1 MGVYLKNKSWYIDY
15 YLPSGTRKREVVG
28 KSPAV
33 TQRDAEKALRTR
45 QAEIY
50 QGRYNIEST
59 KKPILFDKFVNDEY
73 LPWAKDHY
81 EDFARV
87 KSVTKL
93 FLQTFKNM
101 SFQDMNN
108 WLVDKYKSKR
118 KKLGKDPETINRELT
133 VLHKICTLAVEWKKI
148 LSNPIKGMKKLKV
161 PYKKKRKLKDWEFK
175 LLYDSAE
182 EHLKPILLCCYVTGM
197 RKNEIRELTWKCVDL
212 EEKKIYLIKTKNNES
227 RTIPIDEALL
237 KTLINI
243 RKTNRSEFVFLSA
256 KGEPYRSKKA
266 WDGSFKKALKK
277 SGIEYCTFHDIRRT
291 CISNLLVDEKVD
303 IRTVMEI
310 SGHKD
315 IRMLKIYAHSDE
327 DAKKKAVSKLDVR
340 IKEMGIM
347 EENESQ
353 EVQQNTVELK
363 PVAGE

>member
-28 KSPAV
+28 KLPAV

-59 KKPILFDKFVNDEY
+59 KKPILFDRFVNDEY

-108 WLVDKYKSKR
+108 FLVDKYKSKR
-118 KKLGKDPETINRELT
+118 KKLGKKPDTINRELT
-133 VLHKICTLAVEWKKI
+133 VLHKICTLAVEWNKI
-148 LSNPIKGMKKLKV
+148 SKNPIKGMKKVKV
-161 PYKKKRKLKDWEFK
+161 PPKEYRKVRDWEFK
-175 LLYDSAE
+175 LLHHHAE
-182 EHLKPILLCCYVTGM
+182 EHLKPILLCGYVAGM
-197 RKNEIRELTWKCVDL
+197 RKDEVRKLTWSCVDF
-212 EEKKIYLIKTKNNES
+212 EERYIYVAKTKNNES
-227 RTIPIDEALL
+227 RYIPLGEHFLE
-237 KTLINI
+237 TLARIK
-243 RKTNRSEFVFLSA
+243 RTNRSEYVFLKA
-256 KGEPYRSKKA
+256 NGEHYRSKKA
-266 WDGSFKKALKK
+266 WDGSFKKALEK
-277 SGIEYCTFHDIRRT
+277 SGIEYCTYHDLRRT
-291 CISNLLVDEKVD
+291 CISNLLVDENVD
-303 IRTVMEI
+303 IRTVMAI

-315 IRMLKIYAHSDE
+315 IRMLKVYAQTDTE
-327 DAKKKAVSKLDVR
+327 AKKKAVSKLDMR

-347 EENESQ
+347 EENDLQ
-353 EVQQNTVELK
+353 EVQVNTVELK
-363 PVAGE
+363 SVAGE